1 MSTINGSVKWEND
14 IPLITRSDK
23 VAGGKEGLVNI
34 QTEKLVNRT
43 EFLRDKIDATS
54 SLIKSGDMPYAS
66 EAAAQKAIDE
76 GIIPADGLFSVRSE
90 NPLLWCAE
98 YKNIS
103 GVPVPTGKN
112 IASSLLTAPAV
123 RPDSDDPK
131 GLHKG
136 LSITDNGQ
144 AFYVIHED
152 KISYYRNDG
161 GEAVAFLDIPSSGQ
175 LDNVSGY
182 VTSRLYNSVMPGV
195 SFLLQDDETGVI
207 MFGDDEQT
215 HVPALSLKYGS
226 DLAYSVDSIPGVA
239 HVELDEN
246 GNVLR
251 WVDDSGIPHGAAK
264 DDSAGSTAV
273 ITSSP
278 VISPQFYDA
287 ELVSEIGY
295 NQWINNV
302 AVKFGRDYFFSGV
315 RLGTTAPERILGN
328 LAICR
333 RQGERG
339 KFGCYEFG
347 PRAAVLGNTAST
359 DDHDAP
365 SILLDTRAGAKKP
378 IMIFQADHSG
388 STVWLRKWESLTLD
402 PANLT
407 GPETV
412 SDTSNMTYAQSYR
425 NPHNQDEILVFA
437 RRGSTNSARWVV
449 HHSAD
454 NGETWRSNP
463 FIGGS
468 DLYMTSCQS
477 ADGEAVHIAIQQHP
491 RSTDTR
497 VLYMKVKWDSKSLVN
512 YAGDVL
518 LADVT
523 TDAYVNPFGSKIPDV
538 VFEASLAT
546 NTKRLFEVKDDGAS
560 LLFLIAEFNA
570 KNYSYRRMKLSK
582 FSGSEPVIYDVGDC
596 GSPMND
602 DDATFYVPGGTIIS
616 DTDILVCTWVKVP
629 AMGRL
634 TRYTFDGESWNG
646 AIIDEATDGRKICRP
661 LVFRE
666 YYQSGGVLKY
676 QDTNTVV
683 YLRGVYNAY
692 RDFDLDAVLIN
703 V

>member
-1 MSTINGSVKWEND
+1 
-14 IPLITRSDK
+14 
-23 VAGGKEGLVNI
+23 
-34 QTEKLVNRT
+34 
-43 EFLRDKIDATS
+43 
-54 SLIKSGDMPYAS
+54 
-66 EAAAQKAIDE
+66 
-76 GIIPADGLFSVRSE
+76 
-90 NPLLWCAE
+90 
-98 YKNIS
+98 
-103 GVPVPTGKN
+103 
-112 IASSLLTAPAV
+112 
-123 RPDSDDPK
+123 
-131 GLHKG
+131 
-136 LSITDNGQ
+136 
-144 AFYVIHED
+144 
-152 KISYYRNDG
+152 
-161 GEAVAFLDIPSSGQ
+161 
-175 LDNVSGY
+175 
-182 VTSRLYNSVMPGV
+182 
-195 SFLLQDDETGVI
+195 
-207 MFGDDEQT
+207 
-215 HVPALSLKYGS
+215 
-226 DLAYSVDSIPGVA
+226 
-239 HVELDEN
+239 
-246 GNVLR
+246 
-251 WVDDSGIPHGAAK
+251 
-264 DDSAGSTAV
+264 
-273 ITSSP
+273 
-278 VISPQFYDA
+278 
-287 ELVSEIGY
+287 
-295 NQWINNV
+295 
-302 AVKFGRDYFFSGV
+302 SGV

-347 PRAAVLGNTAST
+347 PRAAVLGTTAAT

-518 LADVT
+518 IADVT
-523 TDAYVNPFGSKIPDV
+523 TDAYVNPFGSEIPDV

-596 GSPMND
+596 GSPMNN

-616 DTDILVCTWVKVP
+616 ATDVLVCNWVKIP
-629 AMGRL
+629 ALGRL
-634 TRYTFDGESWNG
+634 TRYVYDGVNWN
-646 AIIDEATDGRKICRP
+646 ATIIDEVTDGRKICRP

-666 YYQSGGVLKY
+666 YYQDSGVLKY
-676 QDTNTVV
+676 LDTNTVV
-683 YLRGVYNAY
+683 YLRGIYNAY
-692 RDFDLDAVLIN
+692 RDFDLDAVLIKI
-703 V
+703 